1 MCLKYPYTRHL
12 IFIFYFQCIANAK
25 PLYEVE
31 LIWFKDGRPID
42 EAGIAFSF
50 NDLWNRTLSLI
61 NADFAHEGRYKC
73 QVRMKTGGP
82 RLTKEA
88 KVTVLGNLIFICKMY
103 LTNLAREFVLIT
115 YFVFNRKT
123 TFRKDNASRNGWR
136 IRS

>member
-1 MCLKYPYTRHL
+1 MSKISIYETSNFFFL
-12 IFIFYFQCIANAK
+12 YFQCIANAK

-103 LTNLAREFVLIT
+103 LTTFRANLAREFVFTT
-115 YFVFNRKT
+115 YFVFKQKNHISKRQCK
-123 TFRKDNASRNGWR
+123 
-136 IRS
+136 

>member
-1 MCLKYPYTRHL
+1 MFTAFLKISIRIPVKNSINAWLFHL
-12 IFIFYFQCIANAK
+12 NFQCIANAK

-88 KVTVLGNLIFICKMY
+88 KVTVIGNETFKHSI
-103 LTNLAREFVLIT
+103 
-115 YFVFNRKT
+115 RK
-123 TFRKDNASRNGWR
+123 
-136 IRS
+136 

>member
-1 MCLKYPYTRHL
+1 MCLEYPYTRHL
-12 IFIFYFQCIANAK
+12 ILILHFQCIANAK

-103 LTNLAREFVLIT
+103 LTTFRAMVENLAREFVFTT
-115 YFVFNRKT
+115 YFVFKQKNHISKRQCK
-123 TFRKDNASRNGWR
+123 
-136 IRS
+136 

>member
-1 MCLKYPYTRHL
+1 MDLYNLCNYISEFPRYKFSSFL
-12 IFIFYFQCIANAK
+12 ILQCIANAK

-42 EAGIAFSF
+42 EAGIGFSF

-61 NADFAHEGRYKC
+61 NANFAHEGIYKC

-88 KVTVLGNLIFICKMY
+88 KVTVIGNGKYII
-103 LTNLAREFVLIT
+103 
-115 YFVFNRKT
+115 
-123 TFRKDNASRNGWR
+123 
-136 IRS
+136 